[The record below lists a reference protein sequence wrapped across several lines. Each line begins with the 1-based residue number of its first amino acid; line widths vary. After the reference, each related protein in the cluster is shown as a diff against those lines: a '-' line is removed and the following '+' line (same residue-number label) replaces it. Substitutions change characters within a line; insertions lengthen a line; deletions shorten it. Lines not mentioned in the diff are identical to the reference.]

1 MQTFFNWETLYVVGA
16 VLLALGIVYGLVS
29 YYTRNR
35 RNDALTEDA
44 TREQYDHATVD
55 GARAASAHL
64 KAKVDRR

>member
-1 MQTFFNWETLYVVGA
+1 MQTFLSWEMLYVLGA

-44 TREQYDHATVD
+44 TREQYDHGSTDA
-55 GARAASAHL
+55 ARAASASL
-64 KAKVDRR
+64 KARVER

>member
-1 MQTFFNWETLYVVGA
+1 MQSFLSWETLYVVGT

-44 TREQYDHATVD
+44 TREQYDHGSVD
-55 GARAASAHL
+55 GARAASAQL
-64 KAKVDRR
+64 KAQVRK